1 MVIKTKLKK
10 ASEKPIEIFVA
21 LFIILAV
28 AMVLLKL
35 FTGQIA
41 DQTAEITKFQ
51 TIEAAQALCNDKC
64 SKAKTN
70 NCRTEDLINF
80 CVTNYEL
87 DLDANSEIGIF
98 SDSAYEI
105 CEDKI
110 HCPLQINCVCGR
122 QLTMAN
128 CVTIMKDYY
137 TELYGSVSNAIT
149 RIETQLNYT
158 KGACPLPAGD
168 DSWYKLLVVP
178 KLETP

>member
-35 FTGQIA
+35 FRGQIA

-122 QLTMAN
+122 QLSMAN
-128 CVTIMKDYY
+128 CVTIMDEFY
-137 TELYGSVSNAIT
+137 TELYGGAAQSKT
-149 RIETQLNYT
+149 RIESQLKYSH
-158 KGACPLPAGD
+158 GACSVVGA
-168 DSWYKLLVVP
+168 DSWYELLVVP
-178 KLETP
+178 KLP